1 MINRTQTGDA
11 HDTKERLFE
20 ELAVVGKAFA
30 NEKRLQLLGVL
41 TQGERTVDVLARTV
55 DVGLTT
61 VSSHLQVLKSS
72 GLVTSRREGT
82 RIFYRLAGDDVAAL
96 FVALRSVAARRSAN
110 VERAIEELFAAHD
123 AGSVEVV
130 SRPELVELVG
140 HDGTTIIDV
149 RPMEEF
155 RAGHVPGARSV
166 PLDELPQRLEEF
178 ASSAAIVAYC
188 RGAQCVMA
196 YDAVHVLRAH
206 DRSARRLEDGMI
218 EWSLAGLP
226 VEVGA

>member
-1 MINRTQTGDA
+1 MENQIESTPPTIRD
-11 HDTKERLFE
+11 RLFE
-20 ELAVVGKAFA
+20 ELAAVGKAFA

-55 DVGLTT
+55 DLGVTT

-72 GLVTSRREGT
+72 GLVTSRRDGT

-110 VERAIEELFAAHD
+110 VERAVEELFAAHH
-123 AGSVEVV
+123 AASVDVV
-130 SRPELVELVG
+130 SRTELIELVDRAG
-140 HDGTTIIDV
+140 ATIIDV
-149 RPMEEF
+149 RPAEEF
-155 RAGHVPGARSV
+155 RAGHIPGARSV

-178 ASSAAIVAYC
+178 ASGTEIVAYC

-196 YDAVHVLRAH
+196 YDAVHLLH
-206 DRSARRLEDGMI
+206 TDDRSARRLEDGLI

>member
-1 MINRTQTGDA
+1 MHAPNDDA
-11 HDTKERLFE
+11 QQAKERLFE

-55 DVGLTT
+55 GLGLTT
-61 VSSHLQVLKSS
+61 VSSHLQVLKLS

-82 RIFYRLAGDDVAAL
+82 RVFYRLAGDDVAAL

-110 VERAIEELFAAHD
+110 VERAIEAFFAEHD
-123 AGSVEVV
+123 ASSVDIVA
-130 SRPELVELVG
+130 RPELVELVG
-140 HDGTTIIDV
+140 RDGTTIIDV
-149 RPMEEF
+149 RPTEEF
-155 RAGHVPGARSV
+155 QAGHIPGARSV
-166 PLDELPQRLEEF
+166 PLDELPQRLDEF
-178 ASSAAIVAYC
+178 ASSAEIVAYC
-188 RGAQCVMA
+188 RGAHCVMA
-196 YDAVHVLRAH
+196 YDAVHLLQAH
-206 DRSARRLEDGMI
+206 DRSARRLEDGLI

>member
-1 MINRTQTGDA
+1 MEYQRELDAPTNRD
-11 HDTKERLFE
+11 RLFE

-55 DVGLTT
+55 DLGVTT

-96 FVALRSVAARRSAN
+96 FVALRSVASRRSAN
-110 VERAIEELFAAHD
+110 VERAVEELFAAHD
-123 AGSVEVV
+123 AGSVDVV
-130 SRPELVELVG
+130 SRSELLELVG
-140 HDGTTIIDV
+140 RDDATIIDV
-149 RPMEEF
+149 RPTEEF
-155 RAGHVPGARSV
+155 RSGHIPGAWSV
-166 PLDELPQRLEEF
+166 PLDELPQRLGEF
-178 ASSAAIVAYC
+178 ASSTEIVAYC

-196 YDAVHVLRAH
+196 YDAVHLLHGR
-206 DRSARRLEDGMI
+206 DLSARRLEDGLI

>member
-1 MINRTQTGDA
+1 MDKQPEIDVRPNRD
-11 HDTKERLFE
+11 RLFE

-55 DVGLTT
+55 ELGVTT
-61 VSSHLQVLKSS
+61 VSSHLQVLKLS

-82 RIFYRLAGDDVAAL
+82 RVFYQLAGDDVAAL
-96 FVALRSVAARRSAN
+96 FVALRSVASRRSAN
-110 VERAIEELFAAHD
+110 VERAVEELFAAHD
-123 AGSVEVV
+123 AGSVDVV
-130 SRPELVELVG
+130 SRSELLDLVG
-140 HDGTTIIDV
+140 RDDATIIDV
-149 RPMEEF
+149 RPTEEF
-155 RAGHVPGARSV
+155 RSGHIPGARSV
-166 PLDELPQRLEEF
+166 PLEELPRRLEEF
-178 ASSAAIVAYC
+178 ASGAEIVAYC

-196 YDAVHVLRAH
+196 YDAVHLLRAH
-206 DRSARRLEDGMI
+206 DRSARRLEDGLI